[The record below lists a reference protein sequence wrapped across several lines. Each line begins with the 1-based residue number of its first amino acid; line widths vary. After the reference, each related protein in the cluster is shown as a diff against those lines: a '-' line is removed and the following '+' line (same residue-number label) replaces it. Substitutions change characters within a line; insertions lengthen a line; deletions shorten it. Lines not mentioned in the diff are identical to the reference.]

1 MSRERFK
8 VGFISGGPRS
18 GKGTLAEHFAER
30 PEVAKDETGADYR
43 AVTKALLEKGTLD
56 PEMDKT
62 AVGKA
67 LAKTA
72 TATMVELAANSHA
85 IQAEH
90 GLKSLYTPDVAGLVH
105 HVAQHPELRTAVK
118 TGFQE
123 RIRAVRD
130 KGDHELL
137 IVDGRNLES
146 VIQAVEGT
154 DLFMRLYTDCTPEE
168 AAIRECLKNGVSIE
182 AQQTPEGQAE
192 YQAALVRII
201 ERRHEDHTRKNDAV
215 RVDEDAINYWND
227 PDARALTAAEMSEE
241 WGVPIGLAMDRLAS
255 KPKSHLRVG
264 VGSLARRLGRQ
275 IYFPTDLRDDY
286 PDDPVQPMFDA
297 GDTLLNESLHT
308 KPDRAVTVL

>member
-43 AVTKALLEKGTLD
+43 AVTRALLERGTLE
-56 PEMDKT
+56 PEMDKE
-62 AVGKA
+62 AIGKA
-67 LAKTA
+67 LAQTA
-72 TATMVELAANSHA
+72 TSTVVELAANSHA

-90 GLKSLYTPDVAGLVH
+90 GLKSLYTPDVASLVH
-105 HVAQHPELRTAVK
+105 HVAQHPELRTAIK

-146 VIQAVEGT
+146 VIQAVEDT
-154 DLFMRLYTDCTPEE
+154 DLFMRLYTDCSPEE
-168 AAIRECLKNGVSIE
+168 AAIRECLKNGISLE
-182 AQQTPEGQAE
+182 AQQTTEGQAE

-201 ERRHEDHTRKNDAV
+201 ERRHEDQTRENDAV
-215 RVDEDAINYWND
+215 RVDENAIDYWND
-227 PDARALTAAEMSEE
+227 AEGRAITAADMSEE
-241 WGVPIGLAMDRLAS
+241 WGVPTSLAVERLAS

-264 VGSLARRLGRQ
+264 VGGLARRLGRQ
-275 IYFPTDLRDDY
+275 IYFSTDLREDY
-286 PDDPVQPMFDA
+286 PVDPVAPMFDA
-297 GDTLLNESLHT
+297 GDRLLDESLST
-308 KPDRAVTVL
+308 KPERAVTVL